1 MTIVH
6 LIRFATSDPEQI
18 STQLRGYKE
27 RELDRSPPP
36 GFEKAMILAGTDDR
50 SVAFYT
56 QWADEAAL
64 ENTRTSAPWEAC
76 MDLSDVFSDAHDE
89 TSYEIAS

>member
-6 LIRFATSDPEQI
+6 LVRFTTSDPEQI

-27 RELDRSPPP
+27 RELDRSPPS
-36 GFEKAMILAGTDDR
+36 GFQKALILASTDDR
-50 SVAFYT
+50 SIAFYT
-56 QWADEAAL
+56 EWTDEASL
-64 ENTRTSAPWEAC
+64 KETSTSAPWEAC

-89 TSYEIAS
+89 TTYEIAS